1 MHCNKGIVLKIWR
14 WAAGGFAA
22 AGLLATGALWA
33 TSPKAGPDQTLLPP
47 KTPYTKGAY
56 FAYSQPWGAE
66 RSGLANWWSPL
77 ATSMGIDTSRFP
89 DNTTAHWRWP
99 PFAPRNGPG
108 VWSYQ
113 AVMHGNYDG
122 GETETPIPPR
132 RVHDVQAYSQDFAWT
147 IDEAHGQANVL
158 TEFYLRSSPTD
169 SESKLLEVGW
179 LLHTPEHS
187 RKYFEAAR
195 KVGTYTDPQGRT
207 WDVRIDAKYCMFAPQ
222 QQSDIPKGTIDMRAA
237 LTWLQQTGLI
247 TGNEWLWGVALGA
260 EAISGTGQVSIQH
273 WSVKRI

>member
-1 MHCNKGIVLKIWR
+1 LGSRRFRRCGTIGYWR
-14 WAAGGFAA
+14 ALGNFAQ
-22 AGLLATGALWA
+22 GRPGSNLVATQDPLH
-33 TSPKAGPDQTLLPP
+33 Q
-47 KTPYTKGAY
+47 GAY

-77 ATSMGIDTSRFP
+77 ATSMGIDTGASP
-89 DNTTAHWRWP
+89 TTRP
-99 PFAPRNGPG
+99 PTGAGPLAPRNGPG

-207 WDVRIDAKYCMFAPQ
+207 WDVRIDAKYCMFAP
-222 QQSDIPKGTIDMRAA
+222 SSSPTSPRAPSTCA
-237 LTWLQQTGLI
+237 PPSPGSSKP
-247 TGNEWLWGVALGA
+247 A
-260 EAISGTGQVSIQH
+260 
-273 WSVKRI
+273 

>member
-1 MHCNKGIVLKIWR
+1 MRKWVC
-14 WAAGGFAA
+14 
-22 AGLLATGALWA
+22 AGLLLLVA
-33 TSPKAGPDQTLLPP
+33 LLPSAAQQ
-47 KTPYTKGAY
+47 TKSSLNTEVGT
-56 FAYSQPWGAE
+56 
-66 RSGLANWWSPL
+66 N
-77 ATSMGIDTSRFP
+77 FP

-195 KVGTYTDPQGRT
+195 MVGTYTDPQGRNFSKV
-207 WDVRIDAKYCMFAPQ
+207 VRWRGHLLVSTFRSTDDPSSPLALKG
-222 QQSDIPKGTIDMRAA
+222 DIVTQRWLDDRGDMRQ
-237 LTWLQQTGLI
+237 LTTYD
-247 TGNEWLWGVALGA
+247 GV
-260 EAISGTGQVSIQH
+260 SFSRHFQRDS
-273 WSVKRI
+273 R